1 MIKMSLMTLAAIY
14 LVLVVLGRDTAEDK
28 LAAVAVPE
36 PVKQVT
42 LAEPEKLAATPVAA
56 QGGATVIPVRLAP
69 MPGPSLKPSPE
80 HAPLPVAA
88 PGQGALFSVTA
99 TSANVREGPSTA
111 QGVVGRVTRG
121 EEVLVLA
128 DPGTGWVKI
137 AIEGDGLSGWI
148 SKKLLAPVR

>member
-1 MIKMSLMTLAAIY
+1 MIRMSLVTLAAIY

-28 LAAVAVPE
+28 LAEVTVPE

-42 LAEPEKLAATPVAA
+42 LAEPEKLAPTPVAA
-56 QGGATVIPVRLAP
+56 QGGATVTPVRLAP

-80 HAPLPVAA
+80 HAPPPMAVPL
-88 PGQGALFSVTA
+88 GEALYKVTA

-111 QGVVGRVTRG
+111 QGVVGRLSRG

-128 DPGTGWVKI
+128 DPGNGWVKI
-137 AIEGDGLSGWI
+137 SIEGDGLSGWI
-148 SKKLLAPVR
+148 SKKLLTAVR